1 MKFSEMAY
9 RRPEVP
15 ALLRELADWTEEA
28 GRAESGPALVKV
40 YEGADRVLEEY
51 STLRELASI
60 RYTIDTRDPFYS
72 GEHDYFDEQEPA
84 VENASIAFA
93 KAILSNPHRQALTE
107 RYGDMLLRK
116 LEVQAKSADERVLE
130 LMQRENALG
139 TEYEKLYA
147 SAQIP
152 FQGERLTVAQLA
164 PYKLNADRAVRRS
177 AYEAEGSWFD
187 AHREQFDRIYAD
199 LVKNLNQQARTLGYS
214 NYVELSYLR
223 MGRIGYGRA
232 EVEAFRKQV
241 AEDVVPLAAEI
252 QKRRFQRLGITDPKF
267 YDTGLAFEGGNP
279 LPVGTTPELL
289 DKAVKMYHELS
300 PETAEFV
307 DFMVENDLFDLEA
320 KPGKA
325 PGGYMTSLRAYKAP
339 FIFSNANGTSDDVDT
354 LTHEFGHA
362 FQGYVAMRSGLPG
375 LLQEAGMESCEIHSM
390 SMEFLTSPWHH
401 LFFGPDTGRYQ
412 LAHAEEAL
420 LFLPYGCM
428 VDEFQHIVYENEGL
442 TPDERNQVWLDLE
455 RKYRPWNDFDSLPF
469 YGRGSH
475 WQWKMHIYTSP
486 FYYIDYCLAQ
496 SVALQFFAA
505 HLNDPADAWKRYLAL
520 VRQGGA
526 KSYAGLVEAA
536 GFTVPFQPGT
546 LAPVAKTVA
555 DWCGAQKV

>member
-1 MKFSEMAY
+1 MKFSELNY
-9 RRPEVP
+9 CRPDVP
-15 ALLRELADWTEEA
+15 ALLKQLAELTKQAEQAEDGPALLAAYEAADRALGTYATMRELA
-28 GRAESGPALVKV
+28 G
-40 YEGADRVLEEY
+40 
-51 STLRELASI
+51 I
-60 RYTIDTRDPFYS
+60 RYTINTKDPFYS
-72 GEHDYFDEQEPA
+72 GERDYFDVQEPA
-84 VENASIAFA
+84 VENASIALA
-93 KAILSNPHRQALTE
+93 KAVLSNPCRQALTD

-130 LMQRENALG
+130 LMQQKNALG

-152 FQGERLTVAQLA
+152 FLGRQLTVAQLA
-164 PYKLNADRAVRRS
+164 PYKLSTDRATRRA
-177 AYEAEGSWFD
+177 AYEAEGQWFD
-187 AHREQFDRIYAD
+187 DHREQFDRIYTD
-199 LVKNLNQQARTLGYS
+199 LVKNLNRQARILGYQ

-232 EVEAFRKQV
+232 EVEAFRRQV

-252 QKRRFQRLGITDPKF
+252 QRRRFQRLGIQDPKF
-267 YDTGLAFEGGNP
+267 YDTGLAFASGNP
-279 LPVGTTPELL
+279 VPTGTTPELL
-289 DKAVKMYHELS
+289 DKATVMYHELS

-307 DFMVENDLFDLEA
+307 DFMVEGDLFDLEA

-325 PGGYMTSLRAYKAP
+325 PGGYMTSLQDYGAP
-339 FIFSNANGTSDDVDT
+339 FVFSNANGTADDVDT

-428 VDEFQHIVYENEGL
+428 VDEFQHIVYENEDMS
-442 TPDERNQVWLDLE
+442 PDERNQVWLELE
-455 RKYRPWNDFDSLPF
+455 HKYRPWNEFDGLPF
-469 YGRGSH
+469 YARGSH
-475 WQWKMHIYTSP
+475 WQWKMHVYTGP

-496 SVALQFFAA
+496 AVALQFFAA
-505 HLNDPADAWKRYLAL
+505 HLKDPADAWKRYLAL
-520 VRQGGA
+520 VRKGGA
-526 KSYAGLVEAA
+526 ASYAGLVEAA

-546 LAPVAKTVA
+546 LLPVARTVA
-555 DWCGAQKV
+555 QWCAEQKV

>member
-1 MKFSEMAY
+1 MKFSEMPY
-9 RRPEVP
+9 RRPDVP
-15 ALLRELADWTEEA
+15 ALLKELGEQAEKA
-28 GRAESGPALVKV
+28 RQAESGAALVKV
-40 YEGADRVLEEY
+40 YEETDRAVEEY
-51 STLRELASI
+51 TTLRELASI
-60 RYTIDTRDPFYS
+60 RYTIDTRDLFYS
-72 GEHDYFDEQEPA
+72 GEHDYFDQQEPE
-84 VENASIAFA
+84 VENASIEFA
-93 KAILSNPHRQALTE
+93 KAVLSNPHRQALTV
-107 RYGDMLLRK
+107 RHGDMLLRK

-130 LMQRENALG
+130 LMQQENALG
-139 TEYEKLYA
+139 TEYERLYA

-152 FQGERLTVAQLA
+152 FQGETLTVAQLA
-164 PYKLNADRAVRRS
+164 PRLLDADRAVRRA
-177 AYEAEGSWFD
+177 AYEAEGNWFD
-187 AHREQFDRIYAD
+187 ANREQFDRIYDD
-199 LVKNLNQQARTLGYS
+199 LVKNLNRQARILGYD
-214 NYVELSYLR
+214 NYVDLSYLR

-252 QKRRFQRLGITDPKF
+252 QARRFRRLGIDSPRF
-267 YDTGLAFEGGNP
+267 YDTGLAFAGGNP
-279 LPVGTTPELL
+279 VPIGTTPELL
-289 DKAVKMYHELS
+289 DKAVQMYHELS

-307 DFMVENDLFDLEA
+307 DFMTENDLFDLEA

-325 PGGYMTSLRAYKAP
+325 PGGYMTSLRSYRAP

-375 LLQEAGMESCEIHSM
+375 QLQEAGMESCEIHSM

-428 VDEFQHIVYENEGL
+428 VDEFQHIVYENENL
-442 TPDERNQVWLDLE
+442 TPDQRNQAWLDLE
-455 RKYRPWNDFDSLPF
+455 RKYRPWNDFDGLPF
-469 YGRGSH
+469 YSRGGH

-505 HLNDPADAWKRYLAL
+505 HLHDPADAWKRYLAL

-536 GFTVPFQPGT
+536 GFQVPFQSGA
-546 LAPVAKTVA
+546 LAPVARTVA
-555 DWCGAQKV
+555 DWCAAQQI

>member
-1 MKFSEMAY
+1 MKFSELDY
-9 RRPEVP
+9 HRPDVP
-15 ALLRELADWTEEA
+15 ALLRELAGLAEEA
-28 GRAESGPALVKV
+28 ARADSGPALLAA
-40 YEGADRVLEEY
+40 YETADRALGTY
-51 STLRELASI
+51 STQRELASI

-72 GEHDYFDEQEPA
+72 GEHDYFDAQEPA
-84 VENASIAFA
+84 VENASITLA
-93 KAILSNPHRQALTE
+93 KAVLSNPHRQALTD
-107 RYGDMLLRK
+107 RYGGMLLRK
-116 LEVQAKSADERVLE
+116 LEVQAKSADERVVE
-130 LMQRENALG
+130 LMGRKNALS

-147 SAQIP
+147 SAEIP
-152 FQGERLTVAQLA
+152 FQGQTLTVAQLA
-164 PYKLNADRAVRRS
+164 PNKLSADRAVRRA
-177 AYEAEGSWFD
+177 AYEAEGQWFD
-187 AHREQFDRIYAD
+187 AHREQFDRIYTD
-199 LVKNLNQQARTLGYS
+199 LVKNLNQQARTLGYE

-252 QKRRFQRLGITDPKF
+252 QKRRFRRLGISEPKF
-267 YDTGLAFEGGNP
+267 YDTGLAFPGGNP
-279 LPVGTTPELL
+279 KPLGSTPELL
-289 DKAVKMYHELS
+289 DKAVEMYHALS

-307 DFMVENDLFDLEA
+307 DFMVEGGLFDLQA

-325 PGGYMTSLRAYKAP
+325 PGGYMTSLRDYKAP
-339 FIFSNANGTSDDVDT
+339 FIFSNANGTGDDVET

-362 FQGYVAMRSGLPG
+362 FQGYVAMRSDLPG
-375 LLQEAGMESCEIHSM
+375 LLQDAGMESCEIHSM

-412 LAHAEEAL
+412 LSHAEDAL

-428 VDEFQHIVYENEGL
+428 VDEFQHIVYENEDL
-442 TPDERNQVWLDLE
+442 TPEERNQAWLELE
-455 RKYRPWNDFDSLPF
+455 RKYRPWNDFDGLPF
-469 YGRGSH
+469 YARGSH

-505 HLNDPADAWKRYLAL
+505 HLADPADAWKRYLAL

-526 KSYAGLVEAA
+526 ASYGQLVEAA
-536 GFTVPFQPGT
+536 GFTVPFRPGT
-546 LAPVAKTVA
+546 LLPVARTVA
-555 DWCGAQKV
+555 EWCAGQTV